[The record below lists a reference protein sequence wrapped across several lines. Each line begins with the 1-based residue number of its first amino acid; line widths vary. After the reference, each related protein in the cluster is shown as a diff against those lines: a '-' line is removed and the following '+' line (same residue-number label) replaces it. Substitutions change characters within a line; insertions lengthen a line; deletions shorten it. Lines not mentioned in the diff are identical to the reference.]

1 MERFKEGQTV
11 FGVDGDDVQII
22 KLECDITP
30 EEVKFYW
37 SLDEVYTNITDAVH
51 HIRKRAIARCEKAL
65 KKADKIIDDYYNL

>member
-22 KLECDITP
+22 KLECDITT

-37 SLDEVYTNITDAVH
+37 SLDEVYTNIADAVH